1 MCIRIVDFERKQT
14 QSLIKKSIQEIT
26 RINNRI
32 ILLYIKGQYILN
44 QVTGT
49 SSVSSSNANFE
60 RTQVLYG
67 PENTTSAILKFLLDV
82 ETKLDICAD
91 ST

>member
-32 ILLYIKGQYILN
+32 KFIVILYKRAVHSESSDRNIISIL
-44 QVTGT
+44 V
-49 SSVSSSNANFE
+49 
-60 RTQVLYG
+60 
-67 PENTTSAILKFLLDV
+67 
-82 ETKLDICAD
+82 
-91 ST
+91 